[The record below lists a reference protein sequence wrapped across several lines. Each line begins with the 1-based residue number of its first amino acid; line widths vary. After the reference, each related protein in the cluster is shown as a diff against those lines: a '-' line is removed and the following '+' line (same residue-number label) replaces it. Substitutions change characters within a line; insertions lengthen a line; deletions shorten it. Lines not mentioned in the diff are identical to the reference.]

1 MKIFK
6 FGGASV
12 KDADGVKNLLNV
24 VNKKADK
31 NTIIVVSAMG
41 KTTNALEK
49 IVSNYFTNK
58 NDLNLLISDLYEYHK
73 RILENL
79 FPEKHQIFNEINILF
94 QKIKFFLDNNKSPN
108 HSFVYDQIVVF
119 GEIISTTII
128 NSYLLHN
135 NINSTWLD
143 ARDCIKTDS
152 NYRGGLSLIHI

>member
-49 IVSNYFTNK
+49 IVSNYWRG
-58 NDLNLLISDLYEYHK
+58 S
-73 RILENL
+73 RIY
-79 FPEKHQIFNEINILF
+79 PYCK
-94 QKIKFFLDNNKSPN
+94 
-108 HSFVYDQIVVF
+108 V
-119 GEIISTTII
+119 
-128 NSYLLHN
+128 
-135 NINSTWLD
+135 
-143 ARDCIKTDS
+143 
-152 NYRGGLSLIHI
+152 

>member
-31 NTIIVVSAMG
+31 NIIIVVSAMG

-58 NDLNLLISDLYEYHK
+58 NDLNLLISDL
-73 RILENL
+73 
-79 FPEKHQIFNEINILF
+79 
-94 QKIKFFLDNNKSPN
+94 
-108 HSFVYDQIVVF
+108 
-119 GEIISTTII
+119 
-128 NSYLLHN
+128 
-135 NINSTWLD
+135 
-143 ARDCIKTDS
+143 
-152 NYRGGLSLIHI
+152 

>member
-24 VNKKADK
+24 VNIKADK

-58 NDLNLLISDLYEYHK
+58 NDLNLLISDLYEYHN

-94 QKIKFFLDNNKSPN
+94 QRIKLFLENNKSPN
-108 HSFVYDQIVVF
+108 HSFIYDQVVTY

-128 NSYLLHN
+128 NSFLNHN
-135 NINSTWLD
+135 MQMSCWMLEIVLRQT
-143 ARDCIKTDS
+143 
-152 NYRGGLSLIHI
+152 

>member
-49 IVSNYFTNK
+49 IVSIYFTNK
-58 NDLNLLISDLYEYHK
+58 NDLNLLISDQLQ
-73 RILENL
+73 RRFL
-79 FPEKHQIFNEINILF
+79 IF
-94 QKIKFFLDNNKSPN
+94 
-108 HSFVYDQIVVF
+108 
-119 GEIISTTII
+119 
-128 NSYLLHN
+128 LL
-135 NINSTWLD
+135 
-143 ARDCIKTDS
+143 
-152 NYRGGLSLIHI
+152 

>member
-58 NDLNLLISDLYEYHK
+58 NDLNLLITDLYEYHK

-79 FPEKHQIFNEINILF
+79 TLTAKERYLNFIGSYPNIE
-94 QKIKFFLDNNKSPN
+94 QNVKNYHIASFLG
-108 HSFVYDQIVVF
+108 I
-119 GEIISTTII
+119 TTE
-128 NSYLLHN
+128 S
-135 NINSTWLD
+135 
-143 ARDCIKTDS
+143 
-152 NYRGGLSLIHI
+152 LSRIRKELYEA

>member
-1 MKIFK
+1 MTIFK

-58 NDLNLLISDLYEYHK
+58 NDLNLLISANFPKRRVNPLGTTFLYS
-73 RILENL
+73 N
-79 FPEKHQIFNEINILF
+79 
-94 QKIKFFLDNNKSPN
+94 QKSNKSPRKK
-108 HSFVYDQIVVF
+108 I
-119 GEIISTTII
+119 
-128 NSYLLHN
+128 
-135 NINSTWLD
+135 
-143 ARDCIKTDS
+143 A
-152 NYRGGLSLIHI
+152 